1 MRRVLRWT
9 VRGLLLVVVLAIGA
23 LLTVGR
29 PLLFG
34 PKARALTNRTFEVT
48 PARMAR
54 GEYLV
59 EGVVACFHCHSEH
72 ELDKPNLP
80 IKAGMKGAGWMME
93 QAPGLGTVYAPN
105 ITPDKETGIG
115 NWTDDEI
122 ARAIREGVGRDGRAL
137 FPIMPYENFRHM
149 SDEDL
154 ASVVVYLRS
163 VPAVRNVLPRTTLD
177 FPLSRIVNTIPQPLD
192 GAVAEPASSARPAY
206 LVKLASCETC
216 HTPAVQGQPI
226 EGMAFAGGFEFKV
239 PNSAMKPVASANI
252 TPDASGIAHYD
263 ETLFDQVLRTGKLPG
278 RQLSGVMP
286 YEHFNRLTP
295 EDMKAIFGHIKSQ
308 KPVQH
313 RVSNTDE
320 PTDCPI
326 CGIKHGR
333 GNLNVKTN

>member
-9 VRGLLLVVVLAIGA
+9 VRGLLLVVVLATGA

-34 PKARALTNRTFEVT
+34 PRARAVTARTFEAT

-59 EGVVACFHCHSEH
+59 ETVAACFHCHSDH
-72 ELDKPNLP
+72 DLTKPNLP
-80 IKAGMKGAGWMME
+80 IKDGMKGSGWLME
-93 QAPGLGTVYAPN
+93 EADGLGRIFAPN

-122 ARAIREGVGRDGRAL
+122 ARAVREGVSRDGHAL
-137 FPIMPYENFRHM
+137 FPIMPYMAYREM

-163 VPAVRNVLPRTTLD
+163 IPPVRNQVERTSLQ
-177 FPLSRIVNTIPQPLD
+177 FPMSRIVNTMPQPLD
-192 GAVAEPASSARPAY
+192 AAVPEPAASARGAY
-206 LVKLASCETC
+206 LVRLAECEAC

-226 EGMAFAGGFEFKV
+226 PGMTFAGGFEFKIAGSTI
-239 PNSAMKPVASANI
+239 PPVASANI
-252 TPDASGIAHYD
+252 TPDPSGIAHYD
-263 ETLFDQVLRTGKLPG
+263 EALFEQVLRTGKLPG

-286 YEHFNRLTP
+286 YEHFKGLTP
-295 EDMKAIFGHIKSQ
+295 EDLKAIFAHIKSQ
-308 KPVQH
+308 APVQH
-313 RVSNTDE
+313 RVSNTDP
-320 PTDCPI
+320 PTDCAV
-326 CGIKHGR
+326 CGMKHGR

>member
-1 MRRVLRWT
+1 MRRVMRWT
-9 VRGLLLVVVLAIGA
+9 LRGLLVVVVLAMGA

-34 PKARALTNRTFEVT
+34 PKARAVTSRTFDAT

-59 EGVVACFHCHSEH
+59 EGVAHCFQCHSDH

-80 IKAGMKGAGWMME
+80 IKAGMKGAGWLME
-93 QAPGLGTVYAPN
+93 QAPGLGTIIAPN

-122 ARAIREGVGRDGRAL
+122 ARAIREGVSRDGHAL
-137 FPIMPYENFRHM
+137 FPIMPYQSFKDM

-154 ASVVVYLRS
+154 ASVIVYLRS
-163 VPAVRNVLPRTTLD
+163 IPAVRNQMARTSLD
-177 FPLSRIVNTIPQPLD
+177 FPLSRIVNTIPVPLE
-192 GAVAEPASSARPAY
+192 GAVPEPAASARGAY
-206 LVKLASCETC
+206 LVKLAECETC
-216 HTPAVQGQPI
+216 HTAAVQGQPL

-239 PNSAMKPVASANI
+239 AGMKPIVSANI

-263 ETLFDQVLRTGKLPG
+263 EALFEQVLRTGKLPG

-286 YEHFNRLTP
+286 YDHFNRLTP
-295 EDMKAIFGHIKSQ
+295 DDMKAIFAHIKAQ

-320 PTDCPI
+320 PTDCPV
-326 CGIKHGR
+326 CGVKHGR